1 MHVVNELGQL
11 IFSEWYGSLI
21 VHACVHVHACIIVY
35 MHVCIV
41 SLTRVFRYQTQ
52 HHCHG
57 IPCREAGGCVQ
68 EQYTGSNSFPWRQT
82 HGPLQSLQLVSW
94 SVVCALI
101 HQKIVISVA
110 LKTLKFPKYKH
121 MLNDVWLTSGKW
133 KPCMVING
141 SWTNVGSLAWAVS
154 TLATIEWPPC
164 NHQPTQ
170 STGS

>member
-1 MHVVNELGQL
+1 MAFVIWSSNTSILSYQLRKCNSSLYLPVIPVHVVNELGQL

-57 IPCREAGGCVQ
+57 IPCWEAGGCVQ

-94 SVVCALI
+94 SVCVCVCVHSFTQKLSYLCVCIYLI
-101 HQKIVISVA
+101 
-110 LKTLKFPKYKH
+110 
-121 MLNDVWLTSGKW
+121 NWL
-133 KPCMVING
+133 
-141 SWTNVGSLAWAVS
+141 
-154 TLATIEWPPC
+154 
-164 NHQPTQ
+164 
-170 STGS
+170 